1 MAGSVNKVILVGNLG
16 ADPEIRVLENGS
28 KLARLAVATS
38 ESYIDKQS
46 GERRELTEW
55 HNVTV
60 WRKMADVAE
69 NFLKKG
75 MKIYVEGKI
84 RTRSWQDENG
94 QTRYATDINGDYFTM
109 LSPKQGGGQPMSNE
123 PSQPYTQEPK
133 KPDSQVS
140 EDLLDDNDDDDLP
153 F

>member
-16 ADPEIRVLENGS
+16 ADPEIRVLENGA
-28 KLARLAVATS
+28 KLARLSLATS
-38 ESYIDKQS
+38 ESYQDKQT
-46 GERRELTEW
+46 GARREITEW

-84 RTRSWQDENG
+84 KTRSWQDDNG
-94 QTRYATDINGDYFTM
+94 QTRYSTEISGDYFTM
-109 LSPKQGGGQPMSNE
+109 LGSKNTSENYQNNDNSPYTNE
-123 PSQPYTQEPK
+123 PQ
-133 KPDSQVS
+133 KPDQKVS
-140 EDLLDDNDDDDLP
+140 EDLLSDDDSDDLP